1 MRISVE
7 QWAPE
12 YGAGLDLGSPDE
24 LSIENV
30 RVDCEL
36 DPNDWKPISPDPTL
50 RPDAPVAFV
59 DGTRRVDAR
68 IYVSDN
74 GSAPTP
80 GLAGSVGVGAV
91 VCEEAGDG
99 SRKRAVI
106 HELRVTRHLVVGGGT
121 AADLSAA
128 GGLDYRSL
136 PVPWTEMDR
145 LVDALHHEMQ
155 NSETHLSRE
164 LANDGFLVIN
174 DGPLAV
180 FDPGPQPIIGYIK
193 AHARRY
199 LPPEQETVLG
209 KLGCG
214 ERTPVFAFGEKRPR
228 YSWYVRLCA
237 PEAGMHAWYGIARCE
252 VPAALAVEQAIA
264 LADLSAV
271 LLPPYA
277 SIPLWDKRAPQ
288 NLVPIAGLEKKMRHL
303 LGDRELVYRM
313 IRSAAMR
320 GEVHV

>member
-24 LSIENV
+24 LSVEKV
-30 RVDCEL
+30 QVDCEQA
-36 DPNDWKPISPDPTL
+36 PEAWEPVAPDPTL
-50 RPDAPVAFV
+50 KPGAPVAFV

-74 GSAPTP
+74 GSAPIP
-80 GLAGSVGVGAV
+80 GVAGSIGVGAV
-91 VCEEAGDG
+91 VCSNGE
-99 SRKRAVI
+99 RKRAEI
-106 HELRVTRHLVVGGGT
+106 NEIRVTRHLVVGEGT
-121 AADLSAA
+121 AVDLAAA
-128 GGLDYRSL
+128 GGLDYRSM

-145 LVDALHHEMQ
+145 LVDALHSEMQ
-155 NSETHLSRE
+155 NAETRLSRE
-164 LANDGFLVIN
+164 LANDGYLVIN

-180 FDPGPQPIIGYIK
+180 FDPGPQQIIGYIK

-209 KLGCG
+209 RLGYG
-214 ERTPVFAFGEKRPR
+214 ERSPVFAFGEKRPR
-228 YSWYVRLCA
+228 YSWYVRLCQ
-237 PEAGMHAWYGIARCE
+237 PDAGMHGWYGIARCE
-252 VPAALAVEQAIA
+252 VPAALPIEQAVA

-320 GEVHV
+320 GTHV